1 MPLPHHNRPTI
12 LQSVRAAL
20 GWIARLPRRAQCM
33 ISGHWWRTY
42 DILTD
47 ECACCGAKRAMTY
60 KSGDR
65 RPR

>member
-1 MPLPHHNRPTI
+1 MLPHHSRRPIPLVRLLLWFTNLPNR
-12 LQSVRAAL
+12 LRCYVA
-20 GWIARLPRRAQCM
+20 
-33 ISGHWWRTY
+33 GHWWRTY

-60 KSGDR
+60 KSGER